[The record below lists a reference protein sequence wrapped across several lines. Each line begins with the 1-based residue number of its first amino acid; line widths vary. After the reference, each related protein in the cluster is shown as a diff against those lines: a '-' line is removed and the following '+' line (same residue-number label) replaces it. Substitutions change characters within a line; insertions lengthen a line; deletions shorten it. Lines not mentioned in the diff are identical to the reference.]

1 MCHRMNPL
9 TMNEVRR
16 ISEELREGGRASA
29 PRQPARTP
37 DAFPGTQLPLL
48 VPGEGGELEP
58 ALLTWGFSL
67 PGREG
72 LVFNTRLETAL
83 EQARTGRGMWAGP
96 MAEGR
101 CLVPVH
107 GFYESWTQPNAPAR
121 EGDAPGG
128 RGHTRTRAS
137 TSTPPGDAP
146 GGRGRKGRR
155 QVLFRLD
162 GHPVFLLACVRAE
175 DRFSV
180 VTTVPNSTVFPVHD
194 RMPLVLGRGESQR
207 WLDGNFAGL
216 ANRGSIKLTSELES

>member
-9 TMNEVRR
+9 TMDEVRR

-67 PGREG
+67 PGRDG

-83 EQARTGRGMWAGP
+83 EQTRTGRGMWAGP

-121 EGDAPGG
+121 E
-128 RGHTRTRAS
+128 
-137 TSTPPGDAP
+137 GDAP

-207 WLDGNFAGL
+207 WLEGDFAGL
-216 ANRGSIKLTSELES
+216 ANRSSIKLTYEMES